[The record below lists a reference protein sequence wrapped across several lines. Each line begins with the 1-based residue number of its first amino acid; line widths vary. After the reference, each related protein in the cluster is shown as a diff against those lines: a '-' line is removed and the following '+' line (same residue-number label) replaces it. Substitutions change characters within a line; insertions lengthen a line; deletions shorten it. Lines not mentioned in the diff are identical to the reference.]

1 MSQIFISYSRRDVET
16 VDRIVGSLSDA
27 ALKVWIDRE
36 DIASGNSWRVQIVEA
51 IDTCDAFVLMLSG
64 NSAISTNVQKEVILA
79 QDSGRGIFVVMLDP
93 VKPPAELRYQL
104 AGLQF
109 IDLQMLGLDK
119 STAQLITALKE
130 HIKKIRPTVE
140 QTQHQTELVIQGID
154 ISAFTAEKQQQL
166 LEFISNLANT
176 DPSQLKIANMAAG
189 SVHVF
194 VDMPAG
200 SAYELKTLALNRD
213 KRFKKLG
220 ITSLRLAGDSK
231 FINIS
236 LGIFTVAATIG
247 FLQSLWLSVPSLLM
261 PVVGVAIG
269 KVLTISLAV
278 AVAAGLALSAPN
290 VIVPLLSPPSTPT
303 PTLISMP
310 ILTSTPASTSTQI
323 PALTLTPIEAL
334 TLTVTPLTTATPQ
347 NPLVLSDIV
356 CWVGPGPNYEVA
368 GALKKGTRVELTGR
382 AKGWWIVDHPR
393 FHTDCWVMEQD
404 LQIEPDMD
412 TSSLP
417 IISPPVFPT
426 RTPKP
431 EPVRPTPTCNVED
444 PACYTPLPSTY

>member
-1 MSQIFISYSRRDVET
+1 MSQIFISYSRRDVEI
-16 VDRIVGSLSDA
+16 VDRIVGSLNEA

-51 IDTCDAFVLMLSG
+51 IDTCGAFVLMLSG

-79 QDSGRGIFVVMLDP
+79 QDSGRRIFVVMLDP

-119 STAQLITALKE
+119 SIAQLINALKE
-130 HIKKIRPTVE
+130 HIRKIKPAVE

-166 LEFISNLANT
+166 LEFISNLAST
-176 DPSQLKIANMAAG
+176 DQSQLKIANMTAG

-194 VDMPAG
+194 MDMPAG

-236 LGIFTVAATIG
+236 LGILTAAATIG
-247 FLQSLWLSVPSLLM
+247 FLQSLWLSVPSMLV
-261 PVVGVAIG
+261 PVLGVTIG

-278 AVAAGLALSAPN
+278 VVVAGLALSAPN
-290 VIVPLLSPPSTPT
+290 VIAPLLSPPSTPIS
-303 PTLISMP
+303 TLISTSTP
-310 ILTSTPASTSTQI
+310 APTATQVSVLTSTPTEI
-323 PALTLTPIEAL
+323 F
-334 TLTVTPLTTATPQ
+334 TLTVTPLPVATPQ

-404 LQIEPDMD
+404 LQIEPDID

-426 RTPKP
+426 RTPRP
-431 EPVRPTPTCNVED
+431 EPVRPTPTCDVED
-444 PACYTPLPSTY
+444 PACYTPFPSTY